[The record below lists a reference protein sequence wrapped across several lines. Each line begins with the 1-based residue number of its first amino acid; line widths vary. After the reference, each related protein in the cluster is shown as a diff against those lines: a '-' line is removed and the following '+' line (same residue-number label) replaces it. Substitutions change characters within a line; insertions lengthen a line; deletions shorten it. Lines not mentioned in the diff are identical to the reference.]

1 MFKIAVID
9 AQGGGIGALV
19 VKRLRQEFGDS
30 VEVVALGTNAAA
42 TTAMLKSRADKG
54 ATGDNAIAFNANRV
68 DVIVGPLGI
77 VLANSMM
84 GELTPA
90 MAAAISTSQAKKLL
104 LPLNQEGVE
113 IIGIQATPL
122 PHLVEA
128 LVERIKEIKEVY

>member
-9 AQGGGIGALV
+9 AQGGGIGTLV
-19 VKRLRQEFGDS
+19 VKRLRQEFGDGI
-30 VEVVALGTNAAA
+30 EVIALGTNAAA

-54 ATGDNAIAFNANRV
+54 ATGTNAIAFNADRV

-90 MAAAISTSQAKKLL
+90 MAEAISTSKAKKLL

-113 IIGIQATPL
+113 IIGVQPTPL

-128 LVERIKEIKEVY
+128 LIERIKEIKEAY